1 MKKKIIFDVGHPAQV
16 HNFKHVYWELQAK
29 GWEGLFTAKDKEVTV
44 SLLKEYKLPY
54 IIIGKTHKNIFLKI
68 LGLFCNLIIFSR
80 ILIRFKPLV
89 VVCRFSPHAC
99 WSSKFLGIP
108 LIGLADTEHTT
119 FLDRFTVPL
128 ASAKLTAF
136 SYQRDLGK
144 NHFRYNANIEL
155 FYLHKNRFSPSR
167 NHFNILGIDKDT
179 KYAIVR
185 FVSWSAHHDI
195 GVNGM
200 KDQQKEELVEFLK
213 TRFRVFITSESV
225 LPPKFEEFKL
235 NVSPGMMHDVLA
247 SASLY
252 VGEGASMASEAACL
266 GVMSFYINKLTAGS
280 IEEEK
285 DYGLLYHY
293 DESSQ
298 LLSDLKKVIDNPNL
312 MNNTKYNR
320 DSFMKGKIDVTAFLT
335 WFIESFPRSISVM
348 KNNPDFQNTFM

>member
-1 MKKKIIFDVGHPAQV
+1 MKNRIIFDVGHPAQV

-29 GWEGLFTAKDKEVTV
+29 GWDGLFTAKDKEVTV
-44 SLLKEYKLPY
+44 FLLKEYNLPFV
-54 IIIGKTHKNIFLKI
+54 IIGKTPKNIFLKI
-68 LGLFCNLIIFSR
+68 LGLFGTLINFSQV
-80 ILIRFKPLV
+80 LIRFKPRV

-99 WSSKFLGIP
+99 WCSKLFGIP
-108 LIGLADTEHTT
+108 LIGLADTEHTS
-119 FLDRFTVPL
+119 FLDRITVPL
-128 ASAKLTAF
+128 ANAKLTAF

-155 FYLHKNRFSPSR
+155 FYLHKNRFTPSSK
-167 NHFNILGIDKDT
+167 HFNILGIDKDT
-179 KYAIVR
+179 KYAVVR

-200 KDQQKEELVEFLK
+200 SDQQKEELVEFLQ

-225 LPPKFEEFKL
+225 LPPKFEKYKL
-235 NVSPGMMHDVLA
+235 IIPPSMMHDVLA

-266 GVMSFYINKLTAGS
+266 GVTSFYINKLTAGS

-285 DYGLLYHY
+285 DHGLLYHY
-293 DESSQ
+293 DEATK
-298 LLSDLKKVIDNPNL
+298 LLSNLQKVIDNPNFI
-312 MNNTKYNR
+312 NDTKHNK
-320 DSFMKGKIDVTAFLT
+320 DSFLKGKIDVTAFLT
-335 WFIESFPRSISVM
+335 WFVESFPMSINIM